1 MSEPL
6 SLVVDSIADVAVLR
20 LRGELVYGQDLQ
32 PIHDTVARLKQEGQG
47 RLVVDLTDVG
57 ATDSSGISTLLDI
70 RKIFGT
76 DMILLRPS
84 ARLRAS
90 LGIARVTSM
99 FTIIED
105 EAELDRK
112 R

>member
-1 MSEPL
+1 
-6 SLVVDSIADVAVLR
+6 
-20 LRGELVYGQDLQ
+20 
-32 PIHDTVARLKQEGQG
+32 
-47 RLVVDLTDVG
+47 
-57 ATDSSGISTLLDI
+57 
-70 RKIFGT
+70 
-76 DMILLRPS
+76 MILLRPS

-99 FTIIED
+99 FAIIED

>member
-6 SLVVDSIADVAVLR
+6 SLVVDSIADVPVLR

-32 PIHDTVARLKQEGQG
+32 PIHDAVVRLKEEGHG

-57 ATDSSGISTLLDI
+57 ATDSSGISTLLEI

-76 DMILLRPS
+76 NMILLRPS

-99 FTIIED
+99 FAIIED
-105 EAELDRK
+105 EAELDRN